1 MGRGCGNVALSR
13 GRQHPC
19 TCPLPLAPASLP
31 ASFFALNSFH
41 GGETHVQLRRAAA
54 AVRRAATA
62 YGGTAAVRRAAYDG
76 PACYGP
82 ACYDGWR
89 DGACHHRGSNT
100 LQLRVSEAA
109 QGTWYHI
116 YLKLLYSHVPSQLL
130 QTVQWRVLLALRP
143 LLYGFLLQ
151 PVFVVEHH
159 GDVANG
165 KTQIQHL
172 EIDLKHSA
180 SRG

>member
-1 MGRGCGNVALSR
+1 MALSR
-13 GRQHPC
+13 GRQHRALAP
-19 TCPLPLAPASLP
+19 CPLPLASLP